1 MSFNDEPESDDMDSL
16 ELDFIPAE
24 VKRTSMCVPTGEYVV
39 LIEDIKPRSN
49 QDEDIVNFCPKLRI
63 DEGEHANKVVFGRH
77 CAKTTREGDKA
88 DTMLRIGREQLGELA
103 RAAGAAGASLAP
115 CVGQRVIAKVR
126 LRPEANGY
134 PESNEVTGYKPL
146 AGAAAPKAAPSTT
159 SKAAAPAAS
168 KPSFYGNRKA

>member
-1 MSFNDEPESDDMDSL
+1 MSFNDEPENDMDSL

-24 VKRTSMCVPTGEYVV
+24 VERTSMCVPAGEYVMI
-39 LIEDIKPRSN
+39 IEDIKPRSN
-49 QDEDIVNFCPKLRI
+49 RDEDIVNFCPKLRI
-63 DEGEHANKVVFGRH
+63 EEGDHANKVVFGRH
-77 CAKTTREGDKA
+77 CAKTTREGEKA
-88 DTMLRIGREQLGELA
+88 EIMMRIGREQLGELA

-115 CVGQRVIAKVR
+115 CIGQRVIAKVV
-126 LRPEANGY
+126 LKPEKNGY

-146 AGAAAPKAAPSTT
+146 TSAPKAAPSTT